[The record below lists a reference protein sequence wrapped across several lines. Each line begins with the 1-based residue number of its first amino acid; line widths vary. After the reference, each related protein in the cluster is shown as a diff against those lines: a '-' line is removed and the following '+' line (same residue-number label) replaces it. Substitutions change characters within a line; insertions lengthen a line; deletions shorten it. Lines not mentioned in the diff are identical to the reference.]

1 MRKIMLILIL
11 TGFLYAQKSDIDK
24 EIIAPIKIALTG
36 RAKLSNGFCEV
47 KFPRKIS
54 EIIFEPYDIKV
65 LIVPYR
71 SWSGIYCVEI
81 NEYGF
86 KCKSE
91 TGDLNAEF
99 DYFVICK
106 SKRLRTKI
114 GEMKIRG

>member
-1 MRKIMLILIL
+1 MKKIIFILIL
-11 TGFLYAQKSDIDK
+11 TSFIYAQKVEIDK
-24 EIIAPIKIALTG
+24 DMAAPIKIAFTG
-36 RAKLSNGFCEV
+36 RAKLSNGFCEI

-71 SWSGIYCVEI
+71 SWSGIYVLEV

-114 GEMKIRG
+114 SEIKK